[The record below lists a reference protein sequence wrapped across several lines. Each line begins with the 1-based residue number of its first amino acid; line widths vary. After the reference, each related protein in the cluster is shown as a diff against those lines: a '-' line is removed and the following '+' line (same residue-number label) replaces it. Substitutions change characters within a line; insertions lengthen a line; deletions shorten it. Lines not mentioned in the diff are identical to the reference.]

1 MPEGVQPEE
10 NVERPDD
17 IDPDDLI
24 NVMLLGLVRSS
35 DTLG

>member
-17 IDPDDLI
+17 IDPDDPI
-24 NVMLLGLVRSS
+24 NVMPL
-35 DTLG
+35 